1 MEVRHAADE
10 HEARLADVVSVV
22 RDTIRRRWLL
32 LLAVTA
38 AVFVLGVI
46 AVSLMTPKY
55 DATAKIRLDPSRNP
69 LANGNAQQTRADLSD
84 EAIQTELTQVRSL
97 KIAIGIV
104 RAQGLLDD
112 PEFSH
117 ALASS
122 TETPITNTDSRETV
136 VANALLQHLTVT
148 REKDTY
154 VLDVTVEST
163 DPIKAAK
170 LANAFAA
177 GYIEFRTSNTTGT
190 AREQTAWFK
199 QQLETLGRDA
209 TEAATRAAQYRAR
222 AGILGSS
229 ADGGSGTIVDQQIAP
244 LSGALVGAASDAA
257 AARANVVAAQ
267 TQVARGNFDTVP
279 EVLNSSVIQGLRTQ
293 RAEALRTQHEIE
305 VRYGERHPE
314 SIRVRDE
321 VAALDAQIKA
331 EARRILA
338 SLQANSTAS
347 QARVESLR
355 GSLGQLEHER
365 EQSVT
370 ASTVADGLQRD
381 ADAKRALYDKMSQMS
396 LDSMQAASTQIA
408 VAEVIASAE
417 PPAAPT
423 FPNKPML
430 YLLALI
436 VGLAAGGATIAAQEV
451 LSGGFRSVED
461 LEAQIGL
468 PVLAV
473 IPKVRKDESPTEL
486 MLDRPTSMFSEAFRI
501 VRTAIL
507 GARSE
512 ANLKVIAITS
522 SLPAEGKTTSAVAF
536 ARTLAIA
543 NASVLLL
550 ECDVRRA
557 SVRQIVRGN
566 PPTSGLVELLHGE
579 ITLDQAIQPGDVPN
593 LDQILVVNPY
603 FSAENLF
610 GEGRMEQLLEAVRAR
625 YDYIVLDLP
634 PLMGL
639 ADGRYLA
646 VLADVTALVVK
657 WGSTPI
663 SAVTSAIGWL
673 RNDGANPIGAIY
685 TQVDPSA
692 HSVGGLYYYSKQYSE
707 YYQAN

>member
-1 MEVRHAADE
+1 V
-10 HEARLADVVSVV
+10 
-22 RDTIRRRWLL
+22 

-38 AVFVLGVI
+38 AIFVLGVI
-46 AVSLMTPKY
+46 LVSLMTAQY
-55 DATAKIRLDPSRNP
+55 NATAKIKLDPSRNP
-69 LANGNAQQTRADLSD
+69 LASGNAQQARSDLSD

-97 KIAIGIV
+97 KIALGIV
-104 RAQGLLDD
+104 RSQGLLED

-117 ALASS
+117 ALASN
-122 TETPITNTDSRETV
+122 TETPITNTAARETV
-136 VANALLQHLTVT
+136 VANSLLQHLTVT

-163 DPIKAAK
+163 DPIKAAR
-170 LANAFAA
+170 LANAFAS
-177 GYIEFRTSNTTGT
+177 GYIEFRMSNTTGT
-190 AREQTAWFK
+190 AREQSAWFQ
-199 QQLETLGRDA
+199 QQLATLGREA
-209 TEAATRAAQYRAR
+209 TEASTRAAQYRAR
-222 AGILGSS
+222 AGIIGSNP
-229 ADGGSGTIVDQQIAP
+229 DGGGSGTIVDEQITP

-257 AARANVVAAQ
+257 AARATVATAQ
-267 TQVARGNFDTVP
+267 AQVARGNYDAVP
-279 EVLNSSVIQGLRTQ
+279 EVLNSSVIQALRAQ
-293 RAEALRTQHEIE
+293 RADALRTQHEVE

-314 SIRVRDE
+314 SIRVRDQ
-321 VAALDAQIKA
+321 VAALDTQIRT
-331 EARRILA
+331 EARRILT
-338 SLQANSTAS
+338 SLQANATAAK
-347 QARVESLR
+347 ARVDSLR

-365 EQSVT
+365 EHSVT
-370 ASTVADGLQRD
+370 AATVADGLQRD

-408 VAEVIASAE
+408 VAEVVASAE
-417 PPAAPT
+417 PPATAT
-423 FPNKPML
+423 SPNKPML

-436 VGLAAGGATIAAQEV
+436 VGLAAGGATIAAQEMM
-451 LSGGFRSVED
+451 SGGIRSVED
-461 LEAQIGL
+461 LEAQLGL

-473 IPKVRKDESPTEL
+473 IPRVRKDESPTEL
-486 MLDRPTSMFSEAFRI
+486 MLDRPTSMFAEAFRI
-501 VRTAIL
+501 FRTAVL
-507 GARSE
+507 GARSD

-557 SVRQIVRGN
+557 SVRQMVRGN
-566 PPTSGLVELLHGE
+566 PPKAGLVELLHGE
-579 ITLDQAIQPGDVPN
+579 ITLDEAIQQGDVPN

-603 FSAENLF
+603 YSAENLF

-663 SAVTSAIGWL
+663 SAVTSAVGWL

-692 HSVGGLYYYSKQYSE
+692 HTVGGLYYYSKQYSE